1 MNIYLHVEIAS
12 RELDA
17 KLLLGLVAAERGHDV
32 VVGSIE
38 NMRTPLLK
46 GWFPRGVFHTKDLC
60 PTPNKVAF
68 LEQLKNRGFSI
79 TSQDEETSLIQDD
92 RSRVIN
98 ASRFGE
104 SSLSIVGS
112 VFFFGDRDCLALA
125 DVYPAFNEKFVV
137 TGSPRVDLWQ
147 TTARERLHRCSNEEP
162 YIGILSNFGFPFFE
176 DSIVAR
182 LERSR
187 KDNELGDSLEYWQ
200 GRIKGQLRNTEIAFQ
215 FIEMIEAVAKA
226 MPDTRFV
233 VRPHPTESAGAWE
246 HILGNRCANVTVE
259 KKGST
264 HDFLVGAQGIIHSGC
279 TTGFEAFF
287 SQVPCISYCFAPDD
301 GGYRS
306 ASALV
311 NRLGIVTTNPAEVCA
326 AVNSLK
332 PEVKPED
339 TISSDI
345 KAELAKRVCS
355 VGDLGGAHRIV
366 DAWENASATDGN
378 TRNSWKKAGALLA
391 VREVKFLVHQAISKL
406 KSTKGTTEIKFPDL
420 TKQQM
425 LERFAHIKKRSGMV
439 SSVKAVRLDRQLM
452 LLKSSKKHYA

>member
-46 GWFPRGVFHTKDLC
+46 GWFPPGIFHTKDLC

-68 LEQLKNRGFSI
+68 LKELKSRGFWV
-79 TSQDEETSLIQDD
+79 TSQDEETSLIHDD
-92 RSRVIN
+92 PEQIFHSN
-98 ASRFGE
+98 RFGIK
-104 SSLSIVGS
+104 SLECADS
-112 VFFFGDRDCLALA
+112 VFFFGQRDCSILSQ
-125 DVYPAFNEKFVV
+125 VYPAFRNKFLV
-137 TGSPRVDLWQ
+137 TGSPRIDLWR
-147 TTARERLHRCSNEEP
+147 TTAKARHQEHSNKSP
-162 YIGILSNFGFPFFE
+162 YFGILSNFGFPFLDE
-176 DSIVAR
+176 PIVEWLAR
-182 LERSR
+182 SLR
-187 KDNELGDSLEYWQ
+187 DNEFKDSFDFWNS
-200 GRIKGQLRNTEIAFQ
+200 GIRGQLCNVEPALQ
-215 FIEMIEAVAKA
+215 FIEMIESVAKA
-226 MPDTRFV
+226 RPDTHFV
-233 VRPHPTESAGAWE
+233 VRPHPTESVGAWE

-264 HDFLVGAQGIIHSGC
+264 HDFLVDAQGIIHSGC

-311 NRLGIVTTNPAEVCA
+311 NRLGIVTTNPAQVCA
-326 AVNSLK
+326 AIDSLK
-332 PEVKPED
+332 PGIKPED

-366 DAWENASATDGN
+366 DAWEAASATGVN
-378 TRNSWKKAGALLA
+378 AGKLWNKAGALLA
-391 VREVKFLVHQAISKL
+391 AREVKFSVHQAIAKSE
-406 KSTKGTTEIKFPDL
+406 STKGTTEIKFPDL
-420 TKQQM
+420 SKQKM
-425 LERFAHIKKRSGMV
+425 LARVAHIKKRSGLA
-439 SSVKAVRLDRQLM
+439 SSVKASRLDRQLF
-452 LLKSSKKHYA
+452 LLKS

>member
-46 GWFPRGVFHTKDLC
+46 GWFPPGIFHTKDLC

-79 TSQDEETSLIQDD
+79 TSQDEETSLIHDD
-92 RSRVIN
+92 PERIFHSN
-98 ASRFGE
+98 RFGIE
-104 SSLSIVGS
+104 SLECADS
-112 VFFFGDRDCLALA
+112 VFFFGERDCSVLSQA
-125 DVYPAFNEKFVV
+125 YPTFQNKFLV
-137 TGSPRVDLWQ
+137 TGSPRIDYWQ
-147 TTARERLHRCSNEEP
+147 TTAKERYQEHPNKNP
-162 YIGILSNFGFPFFE
+162 YFGILSNFGFPFLDE
-176 DSIVAR
+176 SIVERLAR
-182 LERSR
+182 SL
-187 KDNELGDSLEYWQ
+187 KDNEFKDSFDFWNS
-200 GRIKGQLRNTEIAFQ
+200 RIRGQLSKVEPALQ

-226 MPDTRFV
+226 RPDAHFL
-233 VRPHPTESAGAWE
+233 VRPHPTESIGAWE

-287 SQVPCISYCFAPDD
+287 SEVPCISYCFAPDD

-311 NRLGIVTTNPAEVCA
+311 NRLGIITTNPAEVCA
-326 AVNSLK
+326 AIDSLK
-332 PEVKPED
+332 PEIKPED

-345 KAELAKRVCS
+345 KAELAERVCS
-355 VGDLGGAHRIV
+355 IGDLGGANRIV
-366 DAWENASATDGN
+366 DAWENASTADGTTRKSWSNAHALLTAREAKFLAHRALSNSKVKLSN
-378 TRNSWKKAGALLA
+378 TR
-391 VREVKFLVHQAISKL
+391 
-406 KSTKGTTEIKFPDL
+406 IKFPDL
-420 TKQQM
+420 GKR
-425 LERFAHIKKRSGMV
+425 EIFSRFAEVKKRSGLA
-439 SSVKAVRLDRQLM
+439 SSVKASRLDRQLF
-452 LLKSSKKHYA
+452 LLKS

>member
-46 GWFPRGVFHTKDLC
+46 GWFPPGVFHTKDLC

-68 LEQLKNRGFSI
+68 LKELKQRGFWV
-79 TSQDEETSLIQDD
+79 TSQDEETRIIIDDEAQSLDP
-92 RSRVIN
+92 
-98 ASRFGE
+98 SRFGE
-104 SSLSIVGS
+104 RSLTFVDT
-112 VFFFGDRDCLALA
+112 VFFFGNRDLSVLGKI
-125 DVYPAFNEKFVV
+125 YPEFQNKFILS
-137 TGSPRVDLWQ
+137 GSPRVDLWQ
-147 TTARERLHRCSNEEP
+147 TTAKERSQQAPNERS
-162 YIGILSNFGFPFFE
+162 YFGILSNFGFPFVNDSLIAWLE
-176 DSIVAR
+176 QSRKNNELDDSIDFWGG
-182 LERSR
+182 SIR
-187 KDNELGDSLEYWQ
+187 K
-200 GRIKGQLRNTEIAFQ
+200 QLQNMEAAFQ
-215 FIEMIEAVAKA
+215 FVMMVETVAKS
-226 MPDTRFV
+226 MPEIQFV
-233 VRPHPTESAGAWE
+233 VRPHPTESTVTWE
-246 HILGNRCANVTVE
+246 NIFGNRCSNLTVE
-259 KKGST
+259 KRGST

-311 NRLGIVTTNPAEVCA
+311 NRLGMVTTNPAEVCA
-326 AVNSLK
+326 AIDSLT
-332 PEVKPED
+332 PAVKPED

-366 DAWENASATDGN
+366 DAWENASATEGD
-378 TRNSWKKAGALLA
+378 RHNSWNKVAALLA
-391 VREVKFLVHQAISKL
+391 VREFKFLAHRAISEFQSNK
-406 KSTKGTTEIKFPDL
+406 KTAEIKFPDL
-420 TKQQM
+420 SKQ
-425 LERFAHIKKRSGMV
+425 EVFDRFAHVKKRSGIV
-439 SSVKAVRLDRQLM
+439 SAVRAVRLDRQLF
-452 LLKSSKKHYA
+452 LLKSSNKNCA